1 MPMKL
6 SDLLASRKA
15 IVHQATLTNL
25 AYAYQVLTS
34 LAGRITGARLR
45 GIVRLQQAS
54 EPREGEWPTLTALT
68 GSQSV
73 IEEHFTDG
81 DILELAEAVF
91 FVADHHERDLSF
103 PLEELSSLFIAPL
116 REVLEKAGVTI
127 DVETPDRDLS
137 NRESV

>member
-1 MPMKL
+1 MKF
-6 SDLLASRKA
+6 SDLLVSRKT
-15 IVHQATLTNL
+15 IVHQATLANL

-34 LAGRITGARLR
+34 IAGRITDARLR
-45 GIVRLQQAS
+45 GIVRLQHAR

-81 DILELAEAVF
+81 DILELAEAAF

-103 PLEELSSLFIAPL
+103 PLEELSRLFIAPL
-116 REVLEKAGVTI
+116 REVLEKAGVTFE
-127 DVETPDRDLS
+127 VETPDRDLS
-137 NRESV
+137 NRESA